1 MPRTFPEILNTLNR
15 KVQVS
20 LRVTKEMNEDVS
32 TATSLSQK

>member
-32 TATSLSQK
+32 MASSLSQK